1 MNRNY
6 VIAYHRCEQTM
17 IYFRPHLGSTSALQ
31 DRHWLERHLF
41 RADLF
46 GPTCVEV
53 VAVGAPDLAT
63 LISSYHRYFDNTLL
77 PATSIAECFF
87 CRSFL
92 NGDEVDTDE
101 VAELVAA
108 ARDHG
113 HCVACHQ
120 IYRVGQER
128 EHVCSMIGTVVDPGE
143 PTL

>member
-6 VIAYHRCEQTM
+6 VIAYHRCEQTLM
-17 IYFRPHLGSTSALQ
+17 YFRPYLGSTSAIQ
-31 DRHWLERHLF
+31 DRHWLERKLWQSD
-41 RADLF
+41 AF
-46 GPTCVEV
+46 GPTCLEV
-53 VAVGAPDLAT
+53 VVIGAPDLAT
-63 LISSYHRYFDNTLL
+63 LISSYHRYFDNMPL

-92 NGDEVDTDE
+92 NGEEIDIIET
-101 VAELVAA
+101 AELVAA

-120 IYRVGQER
+120 IYHLGQER

-143 PTL
+143 ATP